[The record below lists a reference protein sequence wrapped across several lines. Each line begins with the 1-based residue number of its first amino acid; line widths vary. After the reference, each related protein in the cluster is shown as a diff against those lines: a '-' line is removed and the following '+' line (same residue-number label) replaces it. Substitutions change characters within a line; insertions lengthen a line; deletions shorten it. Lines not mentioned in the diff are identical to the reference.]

1 MYFRHKIWEH
11 LRNYYC
17 MKYPLFF
24 TLLIASALV
33 LAQDITFSANKRLV
47 EPAMN
52 GEIKPENTVEIKS
65 TLKTALNGTKTYT
78 WTINGTTEPG
88 KGWEVVKGTSLTGE
102 KIKISFNKLG
112 NYSIGL
118 TVVAVS
124 GEDENEVSGE
134 IEDFISVRS
143 VFPELAALYAQKPT
157 PNYVKLVEKSSEYVV
172 KPKFAND
179 PTPNL
184 FLAKGYLGVVKTGN
198 PESRFESAME
208 DCISAFAAAKELDK
222 NGVIGDDEHQRFLDE
237 LQQYLFNENI
247 AVHYDADPKAN
258 PESYDQLVE
267 YIDFY
272 TQTSAAPVCA
282 SLFQGYFKYL
292 KKDTKGSTLQWTTEI
307 QKLKKFID
315 LDEKT
320 AYGSKYKDDQGNEI
334 ILSNVDLKVLK
345 LGAMKVAELMKKRD
359 NQNPKEAC
367 KLLSL
372 VEPFLIDDT
381 EFATFYKKS
390 FNSCQ
395 E

>member
-1 MYFRHKIWEH
+1 
-11 LRNYYC
+11 
-17 MKYPLFF
+17 MKYPILFAS
-24 TLLIASALV
+24 LLASASV
-33 LAQDITFSANKRLV
+33 IAQDITFSANKRLV
-47 EPAMN
+47 QPVIF
-52 GEIKPENTVEIKS
+52 GEVKPENTVEIKS
-65 TLKTALNGTKTYT
+65 TLKAPLNGKKTYT
-78 WTINGTTEPG
+78 WTINGSPEPG
-88 KGWEVVKGTSLTGE
+88 KGWEVVKGTTLTE
-102 KIKISFNKLG
+102 DKIKISFSKLG

-157 PNYVKLVEKSSEYVV
+157 PNYVKLVEKSSEYVL
-172 KPKFAND
+172 KPKFTND

-184 FLAKGYLGVVKTGN
+184 FLAKGLLGVVKTGN
-198 PESRFESAME
+198 PESRFDSAME

-222 NGVIGDDEHQRFLDE
+222 NGVIADYEHQRFLDE

-258 PESYDQLVE
+258 PDSYDQLVE

-272 TQTSAAPVCA
+272 TQVSAAPVCA

-307 QKLKKFID
+307 QKLNKFID

-320 AYGSKYKDDQGNEI
+320 AYGSKYKDDQGNKI
-334 ILSNVDLKVLK
+334 ILSKIDLKVLK
-345 LGAMKVAELMKKRD
+345 LGAIKVAELMKTRD
-359 NQNPKEAC
+359 NENPKEAC